1 MTSSLSAQEQHS
13 RSALEWSL
21 LLERIAGRCT
31 SRAAA
36 EYVRALLPAA
46 TRGEAELRLRRM
58 RDALQLFNAGH
69 PLPVREFPE
78 LGELLERVA
87 ADGVASGS
95 ELWALI
101 GVLGLAH
108 DLRGYAKKH
117 ESVAPH
123 LASAVTSDASLDRL
137 RERLCA
143 CIDAE
148 GAVVDRAS
156 PELARARNKVKD
168 ARDELKRRLGQLLG
182 RFADVLQGQYYTERE
197 GRFVLPVR
205 SDAHLRVDGIVL
217 GSSASGSTL
226 FVEPRELTEVGNR
239 LRLAEAEAAREEAR
253 VLIALSGEV
262 KAEQQACEV
271 AFFACVAADLCSAAT
286 RWADDTA
293 SVVLPIA
300 DETRIELKAARHP
313 LLLLTGI
320 DVVPNDIVLRS
331 GQALI
336 VSGPNAGGKTVALKT
351 AGLIAW
357 MVRTGLPVP
366 VHPESVVGFFEHVL
380 CDIGDEQSIVR
391 SLSTFS
397 AHIQNLSSIL
407 SCASPGCLV
416 LLDEIAA
423 GTDPEEGAA
432 LAAAL
437 LEALTARGAAVG
449 VTTHYER
456 LKELATQH
464 ERFANASV
472 SFDFER
478 MAPTFRLILG
488 VPGPSSALAVA
499 TRHGLPQAVIERA
512 KALLPTQ
519 ALDRESVLR
528 ELSRERA
535 ELEAARGQAD
545 RELASATELREQL
558 ETERHAF
565 REQAAREVERDVR
578 ELRVAVRGARKEL
591 EEARARI
598 RNTAVDGAQL
608 RELERAVSRVAAR
621 VALGGELEA
630 LAPSVT
636 APDANHVR
644 ELRASELR
652 VGQTVRHRT
661 LGTTGQIIELCE
673 REQVRLMIGAMKLL
687 VPIRELSAVANGAP
701 PRPKKTR
708 PSSQYKTATSA
719 KPLQAAQRTQLTTL
733 DLRGE
738 RVEEALGRVDAF
750 IDRLMSINEAAGFV
764 LHGHGTG
771 ALKSSV
777 RDHLRASTYVEHSRA
792 AESDEGG
799 DAFTV
804 FWVRG

>member
-1 MTSSLSAQEQHS
+1 
-13 RSALEWSL
+13 
-21 LLERIAGRCT
+21 
-31 SRAAA
+31 
-36 EYVRALLPAA
+36 
-46 TRGEAELRLRRM
+46 M
-58 RDALQLFNAGH
+58 RDALELFNGGH

-108 DLRGYAKKH
+108 DLRVYAKVH
-117 ESVAPH
+117 
-123 LASAVTSDASLDRL
+123 ASAAPDLAAAITSDPSLDRL
-137 RERLCA
+137 RERLAA
-143 CIDAE
+143 CIDSD

-156 PELARARNKVKD
+156 PELARARSKVRD

-182 RFADVLQGQYYTERE
+182 RFADLLQGQYYTERE

-205 SDAHLRVDGIVL
+205 ADAHLRVDGIVL

-253 VLIALSGEV
+253 VLVELSGEV
-262 KAEQQACEV
+262 KAVRDACEV

-300 DETRIELKAARHP
+300 DEPRIELRAARHP

-357 MVRTGLPVP
+357 MVRAGLPVP
-366 VHPESVVGFFEHVL
+366 AHPESVVGFFEHVL

-397 AHIQNLSSIL
+397 AHIENLHSIL
-407 SCASPGCLV
+407 SCASPSCLV

-432 LAAAL
+432 LAASV
-437 LEALTARGAAVG
+437 LEELTARGAAVG
-449 VTTHYER
+449 ATTHYER

-488 VPGPSSALAVA
+488 IPGPSSALAVA
-499 TRHGLPQAVIERA
+499 TRHGLPETVIERA

-528 ELSRERA
+528 ELSRERT
-535 ELEAARGQAD
+535 ELEALRSQAKS
-545 RELASATELREQL
+545 ELASASELREQL
-558 ETERHAF
+558 EAERHAF

-578 ELRVAVRGARKEL
+578 DLRVAVRASRKEL

-598 RNTAVDGAQL
+598 RNTAVDGAEL
-608 RELERAVSRVAAR
+608 RELERGVSRVAAR
-621 VALGGELEA
+621 VALGGEFEA
-630 LAPSVT
+630 QAT
-636 APDANHVR
+636 PDLGAN
-644 ELRASELR
+644 ELRGNELR
-652 VGQTVRHRT
+652 IGQTVRHRS
-661 LGTTGQIIELCE
+661 LGATGQIIELCE
-673 REQVRLMIGAMKLL
+673 RDQVRLMIGAMKLL
-687 VPIRELSAVANGAP
+687 VPIRDLSAVPNGAP
-701 PRPKKTR
+701 APKVPRA
-708 PSSQYKTATSA
+708 SSQYKTATRA
-719 KPLQAAQRTQLTTL
+719 KPLPAAQRTQATTL

-738 RVEEALGRVDAF
+738 RVDEALGRVDTF
-750 IDRLMSINEAAGFV
+750 IDRLLGINEAAGFV

-777 RDHLRASTYVEHSRA
+777 REHLRASTYVEHSRA

-804 FWVRG
+804 FWLRG